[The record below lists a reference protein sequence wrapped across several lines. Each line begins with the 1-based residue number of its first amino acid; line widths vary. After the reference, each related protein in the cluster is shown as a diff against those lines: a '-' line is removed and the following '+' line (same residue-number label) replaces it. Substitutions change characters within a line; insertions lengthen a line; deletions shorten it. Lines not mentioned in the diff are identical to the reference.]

1 MRLDDLAARLEQL
14 EHTRSRLKMY
24 DILGTLIKE
33 TRPEEISIIAYLC
46 EGRLLPAY
54 TGVEIG
60 VGERMV
66 TSAIATA
73 FGRTSQEIQRLFKRT
88 GDLGTIAERLVR
100 KKTSD
105 LTVTQTY
112 RSLLSI
118 ARISGVDSIGRK
130 TAALAALLLQGFTP
144 RSPLHRTV
152 RLRTMETRRGR
163 HHLDRSGRPNDG
175 QSGNC

>member
-1 MRLDDLAARLEQL
+1 MDDLADRLEQL

-24 DILGTLIKE
+24 DILGTLIQQ

-60 VGERMV
+60 VGEHLV
-66 TSAIATA
+66 TSAIAKA
-73 FGRTSQEIQRLFKRT
+73 FGRTSPEIKRLFKRT
-88 GDLGTIAERLVR
+88 GDLGNVAERLVG

-112 RSLLSI
+112 RALLAI
-118 ARISGVDSIGRK
+118 AQISGVDSIERK
-130 TAALAALLLQGFTP
+130 TAALAALFL
-144 RSPLHRTV
+144 
-152 RLRTMETRRGR
+152 
-163 HHLDRSGRPNDG
+163 
-175 QSGNC
+175 